1 MSAEQCDKL
10 TPIDRP
16 AEACAVSMNTS
27 ATVTTETAA
36 AFAYAPDG
44 KAERFARLPA
54 HALLLIAALFWLY
67 VTLSNVLYAR
77 SLQADV
83 AQVSDVI
90 VFGPWG
96 QRVLQHLLLFPA
108 LLGCYWTSLRI
119 GWTPFW
125 RTLIQLVLG
134 IAFASVSFWAM
145 VLAIVLFSS
154 SPLHPAVAMADQHT
168 ESVGALWLA
177 SFTNFFL
184 SYGFGLTLVT
194 GFALYQRFRDSELR
208 VAALEREW
216 SAARLAALRMQLSP
230 HTLFNLLH
238 TIRGQIDWDPQA
250 AQSMMVQ
257 LADLLRRLLSAGER
271 DFSLLAEELRFVQLY
286 LELQKQRFADRL
298 TVEFPDVGTQPAVWV
313 PSLILQ
319 PIVEN
324 AVVHGL
330 AGHGGAVTIR
340 IEALLSSETLI
351 LRVVNSIAPNCAA
364 RHDGIG
370 LSNVRERLAVQF
382 GPNATVDVGPTDA
395 TTWVAQLTI
404 PVLRELTQQQRSVR
418 EIS

>member
-1 MSAEQCDKL
+1 MQRNFMDNSA
-10 TPIDRP
+10 
-16 AEACAVSMNTS
+16 S
-27 ATVTTETAA
+27 VTTETALLA
-36 AFAYAPDG
+36 AGRESRAGPSAHVP
-44 KAERFARLPA
+44 AR
-54 HALLLIAALFWLY
+54 ALLLLTTLFWLY

-108 LLGCYWTSLRI
+108 LLGCYWASLRI
-119 GWTPFW
+119 GWTPVW
-125 RTLIQLVLG
+125 RGLVQLVLG
-134 IAFASVSFWAM
+134 VAFASVSFWAM
-145 VLAIVLFSS
+145 VLAIVLSS
-154 SPLHPAVAMADQHT
+154 NSPMHPQTVVAGQRA
-168 ESVGALWLA
+168 ESMGALWLA

-238 TIRGQIDWDPQA
+238 TIRGQIDWNPQI

-257 LADLLRRLLSAGER
+257 LADLLRRLLNAGEQ
-271 DFSLLAEELRFVQLY
+271 DFSLLADELRFVQLY
-286 LELQKQRFADRL
+286 LELQERRFADRL
-298 TVEFPDVGTQPAVWV
+298 TVVLPDVEAQPAVWV

-330 AGHGGAVTIR
+330 AGHGGAITIR

-351 LRVVNSIAPNCAA
+351 LRVINSIAPNHAV
-364 RHDGIG
+364 RRDGIG
-370 LSNVRERLAVQF
+370 LRNVRERLAVQF

-404 PVLRELTQQQRSVR
+404 PVLRELTQQQRSAP

>member
-1 MSAEQCDKL
+1 MPLRE
-10 TPIDRP
+10 
-16 AEACAVSMNTS
+16 
-27 ATVTTETAA
+27 
-36 AFAYAPDG
+36 
-44 KAERFARLPA
+44 
-54 HALLLIAALFWLY
+54 LLLITTLFWLY

-83 AQVSDVI
+83 ASVSDVV
-90 VFGPWG
+90 VFGPWD
-96 QRVLQHLLLFPA
+96 QRVLQHLLLFPV

-119 GWTPFW
+119 GWMPAW
-125 RTLIQLVLG
+125 RALVQLALWV
-134 IAFASVSFWAM
+134 AFASLSFWAM
-145 VLAIVLFSS
+145 VLAIVL
-154 SPLHPAVAMADQHT
+154 PGNPPMQPEVAGQPT
-168 ESVGALWLA
+168 ESMGALWLA

-184 SYGFGLTLVT
+184 SYGFGLALVT

-216 SAARLAALRMQLSP
+216 STARLAALRMQLSP

-238 TIRGQIDWDPQA
+238 TIRGEINWNPHV

-257 LADLLRRLLSAGER
+257 LADLLRRLLNAGER
-271 DFSLLAEELRFVQLY
+271 DFSLLADELRFAQLY
-286 LELQKQRFADRL
+286 LELQERRFADRL
-298 TVEFPDVGTQPAVWV
+298 TVVLPDIEAQPAVWV

-330 AGHGGAVTIR
+330 AGHGAAIIVR

-351 LRVVNSIAPNCAA
+351 LRVVNSIAPNHAV
-364 RHDGIG
+364 RRDGIG

-382 GPNATVDVGPTDA
+382 GPNATVDIGPTDA
-395 TTWVAQLTI
+395 TTWVAQLTM
-404 PVLRELTQQQRSVR
+404 PVLRELTLQQRSAG

>member
-1 MSAEQCDKL
+1 
-10 TPIDRP
+10 
-16 AEACAVSMNTS
+16 MNTS
-27 ATVTTETAA
+27 APVTIETEAS
-36 AFAYAPDG
+36 FAYAPERR
-44 KAERFARLPA
+44 AERFARLPA
-54 HALLLIAALFWLY
+54 RALLLITTLFWLY

-83 AQVSDVI
+83 SQVSDVI

-96 QRVLQHLLLFPA
+96 QRVLQHLLLFPL

-119 GWTPFW
+119 GWTPVW
-125 RTLIQLVLG
+125 RGLVQVVLG
-134 IAFASVSFWAM
+134 AAFASVSFWAM
-145 VLAIVLFSS
+145 VLAIVLSSS
-154 SPLHPAVAMADQHT
+154 SPMHPQTTAVAGQHA
-168 ESVGALWLA
+168 ESMGALWLA

-184 SYGFGLTLVT
+184 NYGFGLTLVT

-238 TIRGQIDWDPQA
+238 TIRGQIDWNPQV

-286 LELQKQRFADRL
+286 LELQERRFADRL
-298 TVEFPDVGTQPAVWV
+298 TVVLPDVEAQPAVWV

-330 AGHGGAVTIR
+330 AGHGGPITIR
-340 IEALLSSETLI
+340 IEVLLSSETLI
-351 LRVVNSIAPNCAA
+351 LRVINSIAPNHAV
-364 RHDGIG
+364 RRDGIG
-370 LSNVRERLAVQF
+370 LRNVRERLAVQF
-382 GPNATVDVGPTDA
+382 GPNAAVDVGPTDA

-404 PVLRELTQQQRSVR
+404 PVLRERTQHQRSAR

>member
-1 MSAEQCDKL
+1 MRRIHEQQC
-10 TPIDRP
+10 
-16 AEACAVSMNTS
+16 
-27 ATVTTETAA
+27 TVTTETAA
-36 AFAYAPDG
+36 SFAYAPERR
-44 KAERFARLPA
+44 AERFARLPA
-54 HALLLIAALFWLY
+54 RALLLITTLFWFY

-96 QRVLQHLLLFPA
+96 QRVLQHLLLFPL
-108 LLGCYWTSLRI
+108 LLGCYWASLRI
-119 GWTPFW
+119 GWTSTW
-125 RTLIQLVLG
+125 RALAQVALG
-134 IAFASVSFWAM
+134 VTFASVTFWAM
-145 VLAIVLFSS
+145 VLAIVLFSN
-154 SPLHPAVAMADQHT
+154 SPLQLQTVAVADQHT
-168 ESVGALWLA
+168 ESMGALWLA

-184 SYGFGLTLVT
+184 SYGFGLALVT

-216 SAARLAALRMQLSP
+216 GAARLAALRMQLSP

-238 TIRGQIDWDPQA
+238 TIRGQIAWDPPA
-250 AQSMMVQ
+250 AQAMMVQ

-271 DFSLLAEELRFVQLY
+271 DFSLLTEELRFVQLY
-286 LELQKQRFADRL
+286 LELQEQRFADRL
-298 TVEFPDVGTQPAVWV
+298 TVVLPDIDAQPAVWV

-330 AGHGGAVTIR
+330 AGHGGAITIR

-351 LRVVNSIAPNCAA
+351 LRVINSIAPNHAV
-364 RHDGIG
+364 RRDGIG

-404 PVLRELTQQQRSVR
+404 PVLRELTQQQRSAR

>member
-1 MSAEQCDKL
+1 
-10 TPIDRP
+10 
-16 AEACAVSMNTS
+16 MNNRAPS
-27 ATVTTETAA
+27 TETKAWSA
-36 AFAYAPDG
+36 HAPERG
-44 KAERFARLPA
+44 PGRFAPIPLRE
-54 HALLLIAALFWLY
+54 LLLITALFWLY

-83 AQVSDVI
+83 ARVSDVV

-96 QRVLQHLLLFPA
+96 QRVLQHVLLFPV

-119 GWTPFW
+119 GWMPAW
-125 RTLIQLVLG
+125 RALAQLALG
-134 IAFASVSFWAM
+134 VTFASLSFWAM
-145 VLAIVLFSS
+145 VLAIVLPGIVPMQPS
-154 SPLHPAVAMADQHT
+154 
-168 ESVGALWLA
+168 ESMGALWLA

-184 SYGFGLTLVT
+184 SYGFGLALVT
-194 GFALYQRFRDSELR
+194 GFALYQHFRNSELR

-216 SAARLAALRMQLSP
+216 STARLAALRMQLSP

-238 TIRGQIDWDPQA
+238 TIRGQIDWNPQV

-257 LADLLRRLLSAGER
+257 LADLLRRLLNAGER
-271 DFSLLAEELRFVQLY
+271 DFSLLADELRFAQLY
-286 LELQKQRFADRL
+286 LQLQERRFADRL
-298 TVEFPDVGTQPAVWV
+298 TVVLPDIEAQPAVWV

-330 AGHGGAVTIR
+330 AGHGGAITVR
-340 IEALLSSETLI
+340 IETLLSSETLI
-351 LRVVNSIAPNCAA
+351 LRVINSIAPNHAV
-364 RHDGIG
+364 RRDGIG

-382 GPNATVDVGPTDA
+382 GPNATVDIGPTDA

-404 PVLRELTQQQRSVR
+404 PVLRELTPQQRSAR

>member
-1 MSAEQCDKL
+1 
-10 TPIDRP
+10 
-16 AEACAVSMNTS
+16 MNTS
-27 ATVTTETAA
+27 TSVTTKTEAS
-36 AFAYAPDG
+36 FAYVRERT
-44 KAERFARLPA
+44 AEQFAHLAARE
-54 HALLLIAALFWLY
+54 LLLITMLFWFY

-96 QRVLQHLLLFPA
+96 QRVLQHLLLFPV

-119 GWTPFW
+119 GWTSAW
-125 RTLIQLVLG
+125 RALAQAVLG
-134 IAFASVSFWAM
+134 AAFAAVTFWAM

-154 SPLHPAVAMADQHT
+154 SPLHPAVAMADQHS
-168 ESVGALWLA
+168 ESIGALWLA

-216 SAARLAALRMQLSP
+216 GAARLAALRMQLSP

-238 TIRGQIDWDPQA
+238 TIRGQIGWDPPA
-250 AQSMMVQ
+250 AQAMMVQ
-257 LADLLRRLLSAGER
+257 LADLLRRLLNAGER
-271 DFSLLAEELRFVQLY
+271 DFSLLADELRFVQLY

-298 TVEFPDVGTQPAVWV
+298 TIVLPDAGAQPEVWV

-330 AGHGGAVTIR
+330 AGHGGAIIIR

-351 LRVVNSIAPNCAA
+351 LRVVNTVAPNRAV
-364 RHDGIG
+364 RRDGIG
-370 LSNVRERLAVQF
+370 LRNVRERLAVQF
-382 GPNATVDVGPTDA
+382 GSNATLDVGPTDA
-395 TTWVAQLTI
+395 NTWVAQLTI
-404 PVLRELTQQQRSVR
+404 PVLRELIQQQRSDRVD
-418 EIS
+418 S

>member
-1 MSAEQCDKL
+1 MNNSA
-10 TPIDRP
+10 P
-16 AEACAVSMNTS
+16 
-27 ATVTTETAA
+27 VTTDAA
-36 AFAYAPDG
+36 SLACVPESRAG
-44 KAERFARLPA
+44 RFAHMPA
-54 HALLLIAALFWLY
+54 RALLLITTLFWLY
-67 VTLSNVLYAR
+67 ATLSNVLYAR

-83 AQVSDVI
+83 AKISAAI
-90 VFGPWG
+90 VFVPWG

-108 LLGCYWTSLRI
+108 LLGCYWASLRI
-119 GWTPFW
+119 GWTPVW
-125 RTLIQLVLG
+125 RALMQVVLG
-134 IAFASVSFWAM
+134 VTFASVSFWAM
-145 VLAIVLFSS
+145 VLAIVLLSS
-154 SPLHPAVAMADQHT
+154 SPMHPQTLEVAAQHT
-168 ESVGALWLA
+168 ESVGALWIA

-184 SYGFGLTLVT
+184 SYCFGLTLVS

-238 TIRGQIDWDPQA
+238 TIRGQINWDPQA

-271 DFSLLAEELRFVQLY
+271 DFSLLSEELRFVQLY
-286 LELQKQRFADRL
+286 LELQQQRFADRL
-298 TVEFPDVGTQPAVWV
+298 IVVLPEIEAQPAVWV

-330 AGHGGAVTIR
+330 ADHGGAVIIR

-351 LRVVNSIAPNCAA
+351 LRVVNSIAPNRAV
-364 RHDGIG
+364 RRDGIG

-382 GPNATVDVGPTDA
+382 GLNATVDVGPTDA

-404 PVLRELTQQQRSVR
+404 PVLRELTQQQRSDR
-418 EIS
+418 EKS

>member
-1 MSAEQCDKL
+1 
-10 TPIDRP
+10 
-16 AEACAVSMNTS
+16 MNS
-27 ATVTTETAA
+27 RAPVTETAA
-36 AFAYAPDG
+36 SFAYAPERRAG
-44 KAERFARLPA
+44 RFAPLPLRG
-54 HALLLIAALFWLY
+54 LLLMTTLFWFY
-67 VTLSNVLYAR
+67 VTLSNVLYAH

-83 AQVSDVI
+83 ARVSDVV

-96 QRVLQHLLLFPA
+96 QRVLQHVLLYPV

-119 GWTPFW
+119 GWMPVW
-125 RTLIQLVLG
+125 RALVQVMLG
-134 IAFASVSFWAM
+134 VVFASLSFWAM
-145 VLAIVLFSS
+145 VLAIVLPGN
-154 SPLHPAVAMADQHT
+154 SPPAVAGQPT
-168 ESVGALWLA
+168 ESMGALWLA

-184 SYGFGLTLVT
+184 SYGFGLALVT
-194 GFALYQRFRDSELR
+194 GFTLYQRFRDSELR

-216 SAARLAALRMQLSP
+216 STARLAALRMQLSP

-238 TIRGQIDWDPQA
+238 TIRGQIDWNPQV

-257 LADLLRRLLSAGER
+257 LADLLRRLLNAGER
-271 DFSLLAEELRFVQLY
+271 DFSLLADELRFAQLY
-286 LELQKQRFADRL
+286 LELQERRFADRL
-298 TVEFPDVGTQPAVWV
+298 TVMLPDIGAQPAVWV

-330 AGHGGAVTIR
+330 AGHGGAIIVR
-340 IEALLSSETLI
+340 IETLLSSETLI
-351 LRVVNSIAPNCAA
+351 LRVINSIAPNHAV
-364 RHDGIG
+364 RRDGIG

-382 GPNATVDVGPTDA
+382 GPNATVDIGPTDA

-404 PVLRELTQQQRSVR
+404 PVLREVTPQQRSAR